1 VEPTND
7 ANVRK
12 ALTLAVNFKD
22 VFQAAHPDNDAA
34 FVTELVDPDLP
45 CYDKDHTWYSYDP
58 AGAKAALAAS
68 KYQTAENLP
77 KIRVTPRGV
86 DPALNRAVQS
96 IIEFWRQNLG
106 INNIEFKQQPTEF
119 GPDQDKVNLN
129 RDDVVI
135 RFPDTATYL
144 YTGIDSKGPIASPD
158 PFGMLK
164 GYKNPKVDQLVEQA
178 LALPADDPNRCS
190 VSLQAQQVFMDDYLV
205 IFSGKQNVTLNAR
218 DYVKNYLKGP
228 DRGLIQPWNIYIA
241 QH

>member
-1 VEPTND
+1 
-7 ANVRK
+7 
-12 ALTLAVNFKD
+12 
-22 VFQAAHPDNDAA
+22 
-34 FVTELVDPDLP
+34 
-45 CYDKDHTWYSYDP
+45 
-58 AGAKAALAAS
+58 
-68 KYQTAENLP
+68 
-77 KIRVTPRGV
+77 
-86 DPALNRAVQS
+86 VQS